1 MLENRKF
8 HIFLV
13 GAGLLVFGTAVA
25 WFGIIQQQRSI
36 EANAPPKNRVEQQ
49 SEASIRREGLERG
62 APRPDRFDEA
72 PSFDV
77 IRIEPSGEAVIAGR
91 SAPGATVRLLRDGK
105 TYAETVADN
114 SGLFAL
120 VPPPLPP
127 GPQSVILQTIGPD
140 GVQRKS
146 RDTVTIVLNSDRSTK
161 PLVTLASPGMP
172 TAVLSLPSPPT
183 TGALSPQRPSLSP
196 VEITTIDAETG
207 GRLMVSGRSASGALV
222 RFHLN
227 DSLVASAEASGEGR
241 VSFAIGQGVQP
252 GAYRIRLDEVDPT
265 SGGVRSRAE
274 VNFAVPVNVALSHSE
289 PKSAASGEGADP
301 VTDRSKV
308 LVPAVNTAIVA
319 RRESLWRISS
329 RIFGKGVRYT
339 EIYQANQDQ
348 IRNPN
353 RIYPGQIFV
362 LPADPGSAGR

>member
-1 MLENRKF
+1 
-8 HIFLV
+8 
-13 GAGLLVFGTAVA
+13 
-25 WFGIIQQQRSI
+25 
-36 EANAPPKNRVEQQ
+36 
-49 SEASIRREGLERG
+49 
-62 APRPDRFDEA
+62 
-72 PSFDV
+72 
-77 IRIEPSGEAVIAGR
+77 
-91 SAPGATVRLLRDGK
+91 
-105 TYAETVADN
+105 
-114 SGLFAL
+114 
-120 VPPPLPP
+120 
-127 GPQSVILQTIGPD
+127 
-140 GVQRKS
+140 
-146 RDTVTIVLNSDRSTK
+146 
-161 PLVTLASPGMP
+161 
-172 TAVLSLPSPPT
+172 
-183 TGALSPQRPSLSP
+183 
-196 VEITTIDAETG
+196 
-207 GRLMVSGRSASGALV
+207 MVSGRSASGALV

-227 DSLVASAEASGEGR
+227 NSLVASAEASGEGR